1 MVAFQRK
8 GVAYITAVAIARLLS
23 NIFAEFSLQSIIDQS
38 VMSPYGAISRDQWG
52 RITLAVGI
60 ADIPDMGGEA
70 GEGGEGSDSRQGD
83 ESGAAVLIAKC
94 QGAIFA
100 KHESASVRYMTSG
113 IIEKA

>member
-38 VMSPYGAISRDQWG
+38 VMSPYGAISRDHWG
-52 RITLAVGI
+52 RITLA
-60 ADIPDMGGEA
+60 
-70 GEGGEGSDSRQGD
+70 GGEGSDSRQGD

-94 QGAIFA
+94 QGANF
-100 KHESASVRYMTSG
+100 RQT
-113 IIEKA
+113 